1 MSESFEDLVVW
12 QKAMELVTNVYA
24 ASKNF
29 PKEEMF
35 GLTSQLRRA
44 AASVPANIAEGKGRL
59 TQNDYRH
66 FLGTARGSLLE
77 LRTHIRIAQNLNY
90 LSPEKA
96 SDLVQATD
104 QVGRLLNGLIDSI
117 DPRGRKGFPNS

>member
-1 MSESFEDLVVW
+1 MD
-12 QKAMELVTNVYA
+12 MVTEVYA
-24 ASKNF
+24 ATRGF

-77 LRTHIRIAQNLNY
+77 TRTHIRIAQNLKY
-90 LSPEKA
+90 LS
-96 SDLVQATD
+96 SDLATGLLRSAD
-104 QVGRLLNGLIDSI
+104 EVGRLLNGLIDSI
-117 DPRGRKGFPNS
+117 DPHGRKGFPNS